1 MGDYPFGAETQM
13 AAETSATGYFLGFQ
27 DIRSLCLCR
36 MTHKSCHFFFASCL
50 FRGTDS
56 TFMRL
61 GWQYIQLERLL
72 QQGAGQKKGKVSFG
86 LVSTLKFGDFILR
99 SMNALTLVVLYV
111 EARRI
116 QYELRVETGARG
128 IMQMPHGE

>member
-1 MGDYPFGAETQM
+1 
-13 AAETSATGYFLGFQ
+13 
-27 DIRSLCLCR
+27 
-36 MTHKSCHFFFASCL
+36 
-50 FRGTDS
+50 
-56 TFMRL
+56 MRL

-86 LVSTLKFGDFILR
+86 LVSTLKFGDFTLR

-116 QYELRVETGARG
+116 QYELRETGARG